1 MTVETRFQQAVA
13 LLRGED
19 ESRPPWPLEEHWA
32 DVLALLERQHHELF
46 DLLAEVVQ
54 SVQAARGSLM
64 LLDEPTGEL
73 VVRVTYGPA
82 REPQAGPARRL
93 RLGEGVAGTVAADGC
108 PMVIEDAADD
118 DRVSCPGSHLRSLL
132 CVPLVLGGQT
142 VGVLNLCDKPAGFTR
157 TDLALA
163 MHGAD
168 AAAARLADSP
178 LFKLTNAP
186 RAGAQL
192 RQTLHDEVQRAS
204 RYRRPLCLLAVG
216 LDASHK
222 RKNITVPPADLE
234 RIVASTIRNCDFLGR
249 LSADVF
255 GVILPETEA
264 PGARWLAHRIIT
276 LGDRQLPARVR
287 VGVSALPT
295 RDLAARAEMAL
306 RMAGNGGP
314 RVQLYREN

>member
-19 ESRPPWPLEEHWA
+19 EARPPWPLEEHWA

-46 DLLAEVVQ
+46 DLLAGVVQ

-64 LLDEPTGEL
+64 LLDEGTGEL
-73 VVRVTYGPA
+73 VVRVTCGPA
-82 REPQAGPARRL
+82 PQGPARRL

-118 DRVSCPGSHLRSLL
+118 ARVSQPGAHLRSLL

-157 TDLALA
+157 PDLALA

-178 LFKLTNAP
+178 LYKLSNAP
-186 RAGAQL
+186 RSGVQL
-192 RQTLHDEVQRAS
+192 RQTLNDEVQRAS
-204 RYRRPLCLLAVG
+204 RYRRPLCLLAVDF
-216 LDASHK
+216 DASHK
-222 RKNITVPPADLE
+222 RKNVVVPTADLE
-234 RIVASTIRNCDFLGR
+234 RVVASTIRNCDFLGR
-249 LSADVF
+249 LSADVL
-255 GVILPETEA
+255 GVILPETEVR
-264 PGARWLAHRIIT
+264 GARWLAQRIVT
-276 LGDRQLPARVR
+276 TADRQLPARAR

-295 RDLAARAEMAL
+295 RDLISRAEMAL